1 MKHFVFILRLV
12 FGALFIW
19 SGIAKIK
26 DPIGF
31 SDAVRNFEI
40 IGDPYAVAVA
50 LFLPW
55 LEVISGIAVM
65 WDKFAKSASLLVTG
79 MVAVFSILIIT
90 AWARGLDISC
100 GCFGG
105 TGEMNYPVKI
115 AQNVG
120 LIGMGVFIWWKS
132 VKPEKASPEAPE
144 KTDN

>member
-1 MKHFVFILRLV
+1 VKHFVFVLRLV

-31 SDAVRNFEI
+31 ADAVRNFEI
-40 IGDPYAVAVA
+40 IGDPFAVAVA

-55 LEVISGIAVM
+55 FEVVSGIAVM
-65 WDKFAKSASLLVTG
+65 WDRFAKSASFLITG
-79 MVAVFSILIIT
+79 MVAVFTILILS
-90 AWARGLDISC
+90 AWIRGLDISC

-120 LIGMGVFIWWKS
+120 LITMGALIWWKS
-132 VKPEKASPEAPE
+132 TSPSATVL
-144 KTDN
+144 KKS

>member
-1 MKHFVFILRLV
+1 MKHFIFVLRLV

-31 SDAVRNFEI
+31 ADAVRNFDI

-50 LFLPW
+50 LYLPW

-65 WDKFAKSASLLVTG
+65 WDKLARSASFLITG
-79 MVAVFSILIIT
+79 MVAVFTLLIIT
-90 AWARGLDISC
+90 AWVRGLDISC

-115 AQNVG
+115 AQNLG
-120 LIGMGVFIWWKS
+120 LIAMGMFICWKS
-132 VKPEKASPEAPE
+132 VAPAKHE
-144 KTDN
+144 

>member
-1 MKHFVFILRLV
+1 MKIFTFVLRLV

-31 SDAVRNFEI
+31 ADAVRNFEI

-50 LFLPW
+50 LYLPW

-65 WDKFAKSASLLVTG
+65 WDRFAKSASFLITG
-79 MVAVFSILIIT
+79 MVVVFTLLIVT
-90 AWARGLDISC
+90 AWVRGLDISC

-115 AQNVG
+115 AQNLG
-120 LIGMGVFIWWKS
+120 LIGMGVLIWWKS
-132 VKPEKASPEAPE
+132 PAPASAAL
-144 KTDN
+144 KDS

>member
-1 MKHFVFILRLV
+1 MKPFFFILRLV

-40 IGDPYAVAVA
+40 IGDPFAVAAA
-50 LFLPW
+50 LLLPW

-65 WDKFAKSASLLVTG
+65 WDRFAKSASLIITG
-79 MVAVFSILIIT
+79 MVAFFTIAIIS
-90 AWARGLDISC
+90 AWIRGLDISC

-115 AQNVG
+115 AQNIG
-120 LIGMGVFIWWKS
+120 LMVMGAVIWWKS
-132 VKPEKASPEAPE
+132 VSPQKAE
-144 KTDN
+144 

>member
-1 MKHFVFILRLV
+1 MKTLVFVLRLV

-31 SDAVRNFEI
+31 ADAVRNFEI

-50 LFLPW
+50 LYLPW

-65 WDKFAKSASLLVTG
+65 WDRFAKSASFLITG
-79 MVAVFSILIIT
+79 MIAVFTLLIVT
-90 AWARGLDISC
+90 AWVRGLDISC

-115 AQNVG
+115 AQNIG
-120 LIGMGVFIWWKS
+120 LIAMGLFIWWKS
-132 VKPEKASPEAPE
+132 AAPAE
-144 KTDN
+144 HE

>member
-1 MKHFVFILRLV
+1 MNHFFFILRLV
-12 FGALFIW
+12 LGALFIW

-31 SDAVRNFEI
+31 ADAVRNFEI
-40 IGDPYAVAVA
+40 IGDPFAVVAA

-65 WDKFAKSASLLVTG
+65 WDRLAKSASLIITG
-79 MVAVFSILIIT
+79 MVTFFTIAIIS
-90 AWARGLDISC
+90 AWIRGLDISC

-115 AQNVG
+115 AQNIG
-120 LIGMGVFIWWKS
+120 LMVMGSVIWWKS
-132 VKPEKASPEAPE
+132 VSPQKAE
-144 KTDN
+144 

>member
-1 MKHFVFILRLV
+1 MKIFTFVLRLV

-31 SDAVRNFEI
+31 ADAVRNFEI

-50 LFLPW
+50 LYLPW

-65 WDKFAKSASLLVTG
+65 WDRFAKSASFLITG
-79 MVAVFSILIIT
+79 MVVVFTLLIVT
-90 AWARGLDISC
+90 AWVRGLDISC

-115 AQNVG
+115 AQNIG
-120 LIGMGVFIWWKS
+120 LIAMGLFIWWKS
-132 VKPEKASPEAPE
+132 AAPAE
-144 KTDN
+144 HE

>member
-1 MKHFVFILRLV
+1 MKHFTFVLRLV

-50 LFLPW
+50 LYLPW

-65 WDKFAKSASLLVTG
+65 WDKLARSASFIITG
-79 MVAVFSILIIT
+79 MVAVFSILIVT
-90 AWARGLDISC
+90 AWIRGLDISC

-115 AQNVG
+115 AQNIG
-120 LIGMGVFIWWKS
+120 LIAMGAFIWWKS
-132 VKPEKASPEAPE
+132 ATPRKPVLEDS
-144 KTDN
+144 

>member
-1 MKHFVFILRLV
+1 MKTFIFILRLV

-31 SDAVRNFEI
+31 ADAVRNFEI
-40 IGDPYAVAVA
+40 IGDPFAVAVA
-50 LFLPW
+50 LYLPW

-65 WDKFAKSASLLVTG
+65 WDRFAKSASLLITV
-79 MVAVFSILIIT
+79 MVVVFTLLIIT
-90 AWARGLDISC
+90 AWIRGLDISC

-115 AQNVG
+115 AQNIG
-120 LIGMGVFIWWKS
+120 LIVMGGLIWWKS
-132 VKPEKASPEAPE
+132 IAPSTRAVKGP
-144 KTDN
+144 